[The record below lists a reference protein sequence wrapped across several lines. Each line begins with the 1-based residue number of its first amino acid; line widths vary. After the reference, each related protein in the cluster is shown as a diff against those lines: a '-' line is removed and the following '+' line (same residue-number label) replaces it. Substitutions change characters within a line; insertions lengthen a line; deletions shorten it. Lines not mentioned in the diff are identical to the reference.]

1 MKLIRLE
8 VLSYFWEKVKVY
20 ITTELP
26 TIYKYKG
33 SKKTYAELIAI
44 TNMVLGDVWNVEQ
57 ADKEHD
63 VNAGDNFAWN
73 GTSWDNLRG
82 YIDLSDYYKKGEIDE
97 QRKVIDQEL
106 DDLDKLLKE
115 KFAKAE
121 EDITAAREYSDKIV
135 RELHDEIDEDMRQN
149 IEDVNQRIQDTKDDL
164 NNKKAEL
171 DKIIADHHA
180 ELEATKADLEKTKAH
195 LEDVK
200 GQLEGE
206 IETANGEIDDT
217 KDKLEAA
224 KGRLTDAESE
234 IDAAKKRLS
243 EAETS
248 IGDAKLLID
257 KNAGAIAANTEYI
270 DKEHN
275 RINEANLLIS
285 ANTASIDLNAKS
297 INAANESIKSAGI
310 RIDGINAIVEQHATH
325 LNTIDGSITDV
336 GTKIDAINGTIKSHG
351 EHLDTVD
358 GTLNTVNQTLDAL
371 DAKITNEAK
380 RVDTVSGEI
389 TSAKTEWNGKYAT
402 ITSQVQTIDTK
413 TGDNTKAISTMD
425 GKLGK
430 ITDRVEKLDGET
442 GAVVELQRQ
451 IDATN
456 QTITDEINSLTGT
469 EPEGTVTALKRQMD
483 GINKTITDTISET
496 LDDPNSTVTSKV
508 QSKLDLLHETI
519 TNEVTKS
526 ITDKTSGYVTETWLG
541 QQINGE
547 KGIIRTAIDT
557 SITDNNKKYTTT
569 ESLSQ
574 MFDNNNKTIT
584 TAYQTYVTDNTT
596 NLSTVQNWVGQQIDG
611 ANGIIKT
618 AYENYVN
625 DKTKDMAT
633 TSYVGQQIDGVN
645 GKITTAVTEAIEEK
659 GVVTKTNL
667 SQELDKQ
674 KGTIKTIAS
683 ELITDPDTGE
693 VYNFSEIKQNKNNIT
708 LAVASA
714 NSAQASADDINKFL
728 GDRKEG
734 DTLDSKLA
742 AISITDD
749 QIAAV
754 VANKVT
760 SASIIAKIN
769 ENNDSSISI
778 NADQILLTGETI
790 ADKLTALKAD
800 ISDLQLINAKVTGE
814 INAMSGHF
822 ANLFVN
828 GERIVAGTYDDTIHE
843 WVSPPQYNDSNTY
856 FDGDGILHCN
866 GAVIEGDITASTGH
880 FGNLYI
886 DGNKVYAGQGGSGSC
901 GSDGSSS
908 YFDADGILHCKG
920 AQIQGDVVAN
930 TFATN
935 MAKFK
940 VSNEG
945 ILTAT
950 DAKLSGTLAAAQITT
965 TSGNFVVNESGVL
978 TAKNAKIS
986 GEITASKLTIND
998 DSFMNRLIVRKVS
1011 TADEGKRVTVADN
1024 TMTMYDSTNTIRM
1037 KVSGEAL
1044 AESKDSETINIDLA
1058 SFLNRN
1064 LTTAE
1069 TQQRGFNISDI
1080 EVLTKTFTCSSGAM
1094 LQLPVFKGTVGID
1107 FNGDI
1112 EGNFDITLRYFIDNV
1127 EVGYTAAFEEFNK
1140 SSHINNNVSYGSA
1153 AGGADVS
1160 LTAGSHTL
1168 KIKADVILGYNEN
1181 ESTSNISVGCS
1192 LNSTTM
1198 KVYYPAELVE
1208 VGSNGFRTMFGSNY
1222 KAEFVKD
1229 SSTNDVSFVIRAGNY
1244 ILKISDSGIQKS
1256 TNGGSSWTS
1265 L

>member
-195 LEDVK
+195 LEEVK

-358 GTLNTVNQTLDAL
+358 GTLNTVDQTLDAL

-645 GKITTAVTEAIEEK
+645 GTITTAVTKAIEEK
-659 GVVTKTNL
+659 GVITKTNL
-667 SQELDKQ
+667 SQELNEE
-674 KGTIKTIAS
+674 KGTITTIAS

-866 GAVIEGDITASTGH
+866 GA
-880 FGNLYI
+880 
-886 DGNKVYAGQGGSGSC
+886 
-901 GSDGSSS
+901 
-908 YFDADGILHCKG
+908 
-920 AQIQGDVVAN
+920 QIQGDVVAN

-1069 TQQRGFNISDI
+1069 TQQRGFDISDI